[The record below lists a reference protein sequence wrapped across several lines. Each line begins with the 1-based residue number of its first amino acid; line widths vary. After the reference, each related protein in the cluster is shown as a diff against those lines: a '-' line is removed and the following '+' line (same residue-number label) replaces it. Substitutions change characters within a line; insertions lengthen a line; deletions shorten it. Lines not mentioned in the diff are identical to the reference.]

1 MGLPVNII
9 GIMGKSQPLLLLD
22 AVTTATGAWSLRK
35 LRAAYT
41 GSCIRVRRSSDNT
54 EQNIGFV
61 GNVLDSSSLTTFV
74 GANNGFVVTWYDQS
88 GVGRNLTQTTAT
100 AQPQIVSSG
109 SIITEGSKA
118 AVTFNGTS
126 QFMNVANTLPTYP
139 LLTTSHSLHLVGKST
154 TTGGASA
161 GFINY
166 RSTTPIDRPE
176 LRYGL
181 LLGTTTRLYWNAGD
195 AVNTLTGFTTYS
207 LHSSYYTPVSGVT
220 VNGYRNGSSIFT
232 GNRTDNWSS
241 AGSPTFQIGYYSV
254 ALAYRGGVMQEM
266 IVWNTDKTSN
276 RTTIDSN
283 VNSFYAIW

>member
-1 MGLPVNII
+1 
-9 GIMGKSQPLLLLD
+9 MGKSQPLLLD

-54 EQNIGFV
+54 EQDIGFL

-100 AQPQIVSSG
+100 AQPLIVSSG
-109 SIITEGSKA
+109 TIVTEGTKS
-118 AVTFNGTS
+118 AVSFNGTT
-126 QFMNVANTLPTYP
+126 QFMNVAATLPTYP

-154 TTGGASA
+154 ATGGTSA

-176 LRYGL
+176 LRYGRNAGL
-181 LLGTTTRLYWNAGD
+181 DISLYWNAGYT
-195 AVNTLTGFTTYS
+195 VNASGSFTTYS

-220 VNGYRNGSSIFT
+220 VNCYRNGGSILS
-232 GNRTDNWSS
+232 GSRTDNWSS
-241 AGSPTFQIGYYSV
+241 SLAPTFQIGYYSV

-266 IVWNTDKTSN
+266 IIWNTDKTSN

-283 VNSFYAIW
+283 VNSYYAIW

>member
-1 MGLPVNII
+1 MGLPSFITP
-9 GIMGKSQPLLLLD
+9 IMGKSQPLLLD

-35 LRAAYT
+35 LRAAYS

-61 GNVLDSSSLTTFV
+61 GNFLDSSSLTTFV

-139 LLTTSHSLHLVGKST
+139 ILTTSHSLHLVGKST
-154 TTGGASA
+154 LTGGASA

-166 RSTTPIDRPE
+166 RSTTPSDRPE

-181 LLGTTTRLYWNAGD
+181 LLGTSTILYWNAGN
-195 AVNTLTGFTTYS
+195 AVNALTGFTTYS
-207 LHSSYYTPVSGVT
+207 LHSSYYTSVSGVT
-220 VNGYRNGSSIFT
+220 VNCYRNGSSVAS
-232 GNRTDNWSS
+232 GNRADNWSS
-241 AGSPTFQIGYYSV
+241 SLAPTFQIGYYSV

-276 RTTIDSN
+276 KTTIDSN